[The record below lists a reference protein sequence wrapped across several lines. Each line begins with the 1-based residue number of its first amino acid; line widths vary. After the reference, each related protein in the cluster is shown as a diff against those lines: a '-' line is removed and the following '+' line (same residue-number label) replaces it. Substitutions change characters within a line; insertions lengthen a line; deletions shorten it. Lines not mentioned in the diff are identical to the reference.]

1 MNLQVRETAFKAL
14 LPLALAQPEVLLP
27 HWSELAGLLK
37 SEKAFAKYPAVH
49 LLAAL
54 VPADRER
61 RFDRSFNAFFS
72 LLEDDAISVAAHV
85 ARLAGPIARAR
96 PDLEPRI
103 TRRLLALDKSHFDPG
118 RRDLVKSYALEAFGA
133 YFDHSA
139 RRASMLSFAR
149 AMSTSKKST
158 RGKSRQDL
166 PQGARTGLSLS
177 AGSAVRGAGE
187 SEQRRGWSGGWVGS
201 QVVRAA
207 PESGAARLTIHTP
220 TRIAAPPASI
230 GPLIASPSMGQAS
243 KAVTRGPK

>member
-1 MNLQVRETAFKAL
+1 MPSAKKLPTLARRALKDPEILRRLLGSLLPGNTNLRAWEDAFKAL
-14 LPLALAQPEVLLP
+14 LPMAQAQPEALLP
-27 HWSELAGLLK
+27 HWSEIAGLLK

-103 TRRLLALDKSHFDPG
+103 TRRLLALAKSHSDPG

-133 YFDHSA
+133 YFDHST
-139 RRASMLSFAR
+139 RRASMVSFAR
-149 AMSTSKKST
+149 AMSTSKS
-158 RGKSRQDL
+158 
-166 PQGARTGLSLS
+166 P
-177 AGSAVRGAGE
+177 
-187 SEQRRGWSGGWVGS
+187 
-201 QVVRAA
+201 RAA
-207 PESGAARLTIHTP
+207 KAARAFLKAH
-220 TRIAAPPASI
+220 AP
-230 GPLIASPSMGQAS
+230 G
-243 KAVTRGPK
+243 